1 MLANG
6 KWLTALWMAL
16 ALGACSSN
24 GDGGPAQG
32 DAVVIAQVNGRAITL
47 AEIDEQIAG
56 ELYEARSE
64 ALQARIT
71 EVIIE
76 LEAEQRGV
84 SPDDLIELEAA
95 ELGAVSDEEVEAF
108 FQQNRA
114 RMRPNETLE
123 SVGPEIRRFLEG
135 GREQDAI
142 DGLREGATVRIL
154 LEPPRLEVAAVGPAR
169 GPADAPVTIVEFS
182 DYECPFCSRAEPVVA
197 EILERYP
204 EQVRLV

>member
-6 KWLTALWMAL
+6 KWLTALSMAL

-24 GDGGPAQG
+24 GDGGAAQG
-32 DAVVIAQVNGRAITL
+32 DAVVVAQVNDRAITL

-64 ALQARIT
+64 ALQARVT
-71 EVIIE
+71 ELIIE

-84 SPDDLIELEAA
+84 SPDELIALEAA
-95 ELGAVSDEEVEAF
+95 ELGAISDEEVEAF

-123 SVGPEIRRFLEG
+123 NVGPEIRRFLADHPG
-135 GREQDAI
+135 SLADAAFLRHLEPDI
-142 DGLREGATVRIL
+142 DPSASGQSTASWLREVLRL
-154 LEPPRLEVAAVGPAR
+154 LE
-169 GPADAPVTIVEFS
+169 AP
-182 DYECPFCSRAEPVVA
+182 
-197 EILERYP
+197 
-204 EQVRLV
+204 

>member
-6 KWLTALWMAL
+6 KWLTALSMAL

-24 GDGGPAQG
+24 GDGGAAQG
-32 DAVVIAQVNGRAITL
+32 DAVVVAQVNDRAITL

-64 ALQARIT
+64 ALQARVT
-71 EVIIE
+71 ELIIE

-84 SPDDLIELEAA
+84 SPDELIALEAA
-95 ELGAVSDEEVEAF
+95 ELGAISDEEVEAF

-123 SVGPEIRRFLEG
+123 NVGPEIRRFLEG
-135 GREQDAI
+135 SREQDAI
-142 DGLREGATVRIL
+142 DGLREGATVTIL

-169 GPADAPVTIVEFS
+169 GPADALPSYVPGS
-182 DYECPFCSRAEPVVA
+182 PRALLALPA
-197 EILERYP
+197 MAAHP
-204 EQVRLV
+204 